1 MITLYTLPTAFGL
14 RNPSPFCLK
23 IEMALT
29 HLNIDFDIETVA
41 DPRKAPKGKM
51 PWLVDGEV
59 IPDSELILEHL
70 DKKTNGGLFGDLS
83 AQELAIG
90 TAFTRLAEDH
100 LYWMIVAARWLD
112 DEWFKVVKKDFFGD
126 LPAPIGW
133 LASTMA
139 RKQMRQTYNLHGL
152 GRHSF
157 EEQKNF
163 ARRDLE
169 AIVAQLSTSSSYIAG
184 DRLTVFDF
192 AVVGMLTGLM
202 DNQPATWVSEIA
214 NEMTELRDYIERVQK
229 ELNIYGRELG

>member
-1 MITLYTLPTAFGL
+1 MITLYTLPAAFGL

-29 HLNIDFDIETVA
+29 HLNIDFDIVTVS

-51 PWLVDGEV
+51 PWLVDGAV

-70 DKKTNGGLFGDLS
+70 DKKTNGGLYGNLS
-83 AQELAIG
+83 AEELATG

-100 LYWMIVAARWLD
+100 LYWMIVASRWLD
-112 DEWFKVVKKDFFGD
+112 DEWFKVVKKDFFGE
-126 LPAPIGW
+126 LPAPVRW

-139 RKQMRQTYNLHGL
+139 RKQMQQTYNLHGL
-152 GRHSF
+152 GRHTF
-157 EEQKNF
+157 QEQKDF

-169 AIVAQLSTSSSYIAG
+169 AIEAQLSTSRYIAG

-192 AVVGMLTGLM
+192 AVVGILAGLM
-202 DNQPATWVSEIA
+202 DNQPVTWISEIA

-229 ELNIYGRELG
+229 ELNVYGRELK